1 MNPIKESAKD
11 EKTLAKISVFENA
24 EFGSVRIAVIDGEP
38 FFGGKDV
45 ASILG
50 YSNPSKAVIEH
61 VDDEDKRIIQN
72 SQFRNFENHIP
83 KSVLP
88 IDFVSADIPNRGL
101 TVINESGLYSL
112 ILSSKLPA
120 AKEFK
125 RWVTSEVLPSIR
137 KTGSYSDVP
146 KTFAEALRL
155 AAEQQEE
162 IERKNALIE
171 EQKPKVE
178 YVDNY
183 CDSSNLEEIG
193 HLGKVTKIGE
203 QKIFKRLLDDGYIK
217 VRYSTEGV
225 KCYDPCYGYE
235 KYFET
240 LHVPFLRGDKKL
252 SRDKMMLTH
261 KGFMFFR
268 AKYATREMI
277 EETADRWIKKESGN
291 ENDN

>member
-1 MNPIKESAKD
+1 MNPVKESAKD
-11 EKTLAKISVFENA
+11 EKTLAKISVFKNA
-24 EFGSVRIAVIDGEP
+24 EFGSVRTAVIDGEP
-38 FFGGKDV
+38 FFVGKDV
-45 ASILG
+45 ASILS
-50 YSNPSKAVIEH
+50 YSNPRDAIAKH
-61 VDDEDKRIIQN
+61 VDDEDKGVAKCDTLGGTQ
-72 SQFRNFENHIP
+72 E
-83 KSVLP
+83 
-88 IDFVSADIPNRGL
+88 L
-101 TVINESGLYSL
+101 TVINESGLYCL

-120 AKEFK
+120 AKKFK

-162 IERKNALIE
+162 IERKNVLIA

-178 YVDNY
+178 YVDSY
-183 CDSSNLEEIG
+183 CDATNLEEIG

-252 SRDKMMLTH
+252 SRDKLMLTH

>member
-1 MNPIKESAKD
+1 MNSIIESAKS

-50 YSNPSKAVIEH
+50 YSNPRDAIAKH
-61 VDDEDKRIIQN
+61 VDNEDKGVAKCDTLGGTQ
-72 SQFRNFENHIP
+72 E
-83 KSVLP
+83 
-88 IDFVSADIPNRGL
+88 L

-112 ILSSKLPA
+112 ILSSKLPG
-120 AKEFK
+120 AKKFK

-183 CDSSNLEEIG
+183 CNSSNLEEIG

-252 SRDKMMLTH
+252 SRDKLMLTH
-261 KGFMFFR
+261 KGFMLFR

-277 EETADRWIKKESGN
+277 EETADRWIEKETGK
-291 ENDN
+291 

>member
-1 MNPIKESAKD
+1 MNPVKESAKD
-11 EKTLAKISVFENA
+11 EKTLAKISVFKNA
-24 EFGSVRIAVIDGEP
+24 EFGSVRTAVIDGEP
-38 FFGGKDV
+38 FFVGKDV
-45 ASILG
+45 ALILG
-50 YSNPSKAVIEH
+50 YENQNRDIIAH
-61 VDDEDKRIIQN
+61 VDEDDRIMLSSETQY
-72 SQFRNFENHIP
+72 RNGIEFNYKE
-83 KSVLP
+83 LGQ
-88 IDFVSADIPNRGL
+88 RGGWL
-101 TVINESGLYSL
+101 INESGLYCL

-120 AKEFK
+120 AKKFK

-162 IERKNALIE
+162 IERKNALIA

-178 YVDNY
+178 YVDSY
-183 CDSSNLEEIG
+183 CDATNLEEIG

-252 SRDKMMLTH
+252 SRDKLMLTH

>member
-1 MNPIKESAKD
+1 MNPVKESAKD

-24 EFGSVRIAVIDGEP
+24 EFGSVRTAVIDGEP
-38 FFGGKDV
+38 FFVGKDV
-45 ASILG
+45 ALILG
-50 YSNPSKAVIEH
+50 YAKPENAIAAH
-61 VDDEDKRIIQN
+61 VDDEDKTTTLIQGTDSN
-72 SQFRNFENHIP
+72 Y
-83 KSVLP
+83 KSNAVL
-88 IDFVSADIPNRGL
+88 
-101 TVINESGLYSL
+101 INESGLYSL

-120 AKEFK
+120 AKKFK

-162 IERKNALIE
+162 IERKNALIA

-178 YVDNY
+178 YVDSY
-183 CDSSNLEEIG
+183 CDATNLEEIG

-252 SRDKMMLTH
+252 SRDKLMLTH

-268 AKYATREMI
+268 TKYAPREMI
-277 EETADRWIKKESGN
+277 EKTADKWIEKEA
-291 ENDN
+291 EK

>member
-1 MNPIKESAKD
+1 MNPVKESAKD
-11 EKTLAKISVFENA
+11 EKTLAKISVFKNA
-24 EFGSVRIAVIDGEP
+24 EFGSVRTTVIDGEP
-38 FFGGKDV
+38 FFVGKDV
-45 ASILG
+45 ALILG
-50 YSNPSKAVIEH
+50 YENQNRDIIAH
-61 VDDEDKRIIQN
+61 VDEDDRIMLSSETQY
-72 SQFRNFENHIP
+72 RNGIEFNYKE
-83 KSVLP
+83 LGQ
-88 IDFVSADIPNRGL
+88 RGGWL
-101 TVINESGLYSL
+101 INESGLYCL

-120 AKEFK
+120 AKKFK

-162 IERKNALIE
+162 IERKNALIA

-178 YVDNY
+178 YVDSY
-183 CDSSNLEEIG
+183 CDATNLEEIG

-252 SRDKMMLTH
+252 SRDKLMLTH

-268 AKYATREMI
+268 AKYAPREMI
-277 EETADRWIKKESGN
+277 EETADKWIEKEA
-291 ENDN
+291 EK

>member
-1 MNPIKESAKD
+1 MTTVKESAKN
-11 EKTLAKISVFENA
+11 EETLAEIKVFSSS
-24 EFGSVRIAVIDGEP
+24 EFGSVRTMLIDGKP
-38 FFGGKDV
+38 FFVGKDV

-50 YSNPSKAVIEH
+50 YTNSRKALADH
-61 VDDEDKRIIQN
+61 VDDEDKGVTKCDTLGGAQ
-72 SQFRNFENHIP
+72 E
-83 KSVLP
+83 L
-88 IDFVSADIPNRGL
+88 A
-101 TVINESGLYSL
+101 VINESGLYSL

-120 AKEFK
+120 ARKFK
-125 RWVTSEVLPSIR
+125 RWVTSEVLPAIR

-178 YVDNY
+178 YVDSY
-183 CDSSNLEEIG
+183 CDATNLEEIG
-193 HLGKVTKIGE
+193 HLGKATKIGE

-252 SRDKMMLTH
+252 SRDKLMLTH

-268 AKYATREMI
+268 AKYAPKEMI
-277 EETADRWIKKESGN
+277 EETADRWIEKEAQEWKS
-291 ENDN
+291 